1 MKTMT
6 HVLESTVGASSLLLA
21 FELGERWWKLGFT
34 TGLGQRARTRRIAA
48 GAVSVLLTEIAQAKR
63 RFGLPSDAPVL
74 SCYEAG
80 REGFWLHRYL
90 TAHGVSNHVID
101 SSSIEVNRRAR
112 RHKTD
117 QLDLGGLLTLLAR
130 YQAGDRR
137 CWRVVRVPS
146 VADEDARQL
155 HRTRETLQ
163 GDRTRLIN
171 RLKATLATLGLC
183 LGIRRDFLA
192 RVDAM
197 PLPEG
202 GPVPPGARQRL
213 ARDWARLQAVD
224 QQLADV
230 DAERAALPIELTT
243 PTGRAVQT
251 LHGLRAIGPA
261 GAWVLATEI
270 FGWREIRNGR
280 QLGGARRPGAGSVP
294 EWGEHARPWDHA
306 RRQSARSPAD
316 GAARVG
322 VAALAA
328 DQRPQPVVPAPVRRG
343 RTPAPADRH
352 RRAGAQ
358 ITGRPVAVRRPRH
371 RPGGRGA
378 ENRHGVGRRSRRPR
392 VAHGLVASP
401 RHPRGFSAQAESAA
415 RRWARSRLHERSLW

>member
-90 TAHGVSNHVID
+90 TAHGVRNHVID

-171 RLKATLATLGLC
+171 RLKATLATLGLR
-183 LGIRRDFLA
+183 LGIRRDLLA

-197 PLPEG
+197 PLPDG
-202 GPVPPGARQRL
+202 GPVPPGARERL
-213 ARDWARLQAVD
+213 ARDWALLQAVD

-280 QLGGARRPGAGSVP
+280 QLGALVGLVPAQFQSGESTRDRGITRAGNQHVRRLMVQLAWGWLRWQRTSALSQWYQRRFAGGGPRLRRIGIVALARKLLVALWRYVDHGIVP
-294 EWGEHARPWDHA
+294 E
-306 RRQSARSPAD
+306 
-316 GAARVG
+316 GAVLKTAT
-322 VAALAA
+322 A
-328 DQRPQPVVPAPVRRG
+328 
-343 RTPAPADRH
+343 
-352 RRAGAQ
+352 
-358 ITGRPVAVRRPRH
+358 
-371 RPGGRGA
+371 
-378 ENRHGVGRRSRRPR
+378 
-392 VAHGLVASP
+392 
-401 RHPRGFSAQAESAA
+401 
-415 RRWARSRLHERSLW
+415 